1 MFFIPF
7 LAAAVK
13 TAATISAT
21 EYFVMGATAAYTLKN
36 KKENNGK

>member
-1 MFFIPF
+1 MFFLPF
-7 LAAAVK
+7 LAVAAK